1 MIRYIELL
9 KLAYLCFLKM
19 ESKATILII
28 DDEEKLRQLFSRIIE
43 LEGYLVHQSPTL
55 RQGIKAIEQ
64 DKTIDVVLTDVKLPD
79 GNGIDY
85 IEKIRK
91 VNPFCEIIVMTAFGS
106 IHDGVQA
113 MKLGAFDYFTK
124 GDDNDLIIPAL
135 NRATE
140 QVKLK
145 KRVYD
150 LENKLELKYGFD
162 NIIGNSGILK
172 ETIRIAEKV
181 APTDSTVLL
190 EGETGV
196 GKELFAQ
203 ALHYAN
209 PRRHKPFVAVNCSAF
224 AKELLESELFGHK
237 KGAFTGAVIDKK
249 GLFEEA
255 TEGTLFLDEIGEM
268 NPDLQA
274 KLLRVLETQ
283 TFIKVGDTKPTKVN
297 VRIVAA
303 TNRDLKKESES
314 GHFRSDLYY
323 RLSTFKISIP
333 SLRERKEDIETLAN
347 YFLHI
352 YSAKL
357 KKRISS
363 MDKEFIKLLK
373 SYTWKGNIRELKN
386 MIERAVILCDTEILT
401 PDLVPMEIIEC
412 DTSLD
417 TTATSLAAMEKRHI
431 QKILLQTKGNKTK
444 TAELLDIGL
453 TTLYRKLEEY
463 QIDK

>member
-1 MIRYIELL
+1 
-9 KLAYLCFLKM
+9 M

-28 DDEEKLRQLFSRIIE
+28 DDEEKLRQLFSRIIG
-43 LEGYLVHQSPTL
+43 LEGYAVVQASSLK
-55 RQGIKAIEQ
+55 QGVKIIEQ
-64 DKTIDVVLTDVKLPD
+64 EKNIDVVLTDVKLPD
-79 GNGIDY
+79 GNGIEY
-85 IEKIRK
+85 IERIKTI
-91 VNPFCEIIVMTAFGS
+91 NPFCEIIVMTAFGS
-106 IHDGVQA
+106 IHDGVKA

-124 GDDNDLIIPAL
+124 GDDNDQIVPAL

-145 KRVYD
+145 KRVYE

-162 NIIGNSGILK
+162 NIIGNSKTIK
-172 ETIRIAEKV
+172 EVIHIAEKV

-209 PRRHKPFVAVNCSAF
+209 TDRRQKSFVAVNCSAF

-237 KGAFTGAVIDKK
+237 KGAFTGAIADRK

-255 TEGTLFLDEIGEM
+255 SGGTLFLDEIGEM
-268 NPDLQA
+268 NADLQA

-283 TFIKVGDTKPTKVN
+283 TFIKVGDTKSTKVN

-323 RLSTFKISIP
+323 RLSTFKIAIP
-333 SLRERKEDIETLAN
+333 SLRERKEDIEALAN
-347 YFLHI
+347 HFLNI

-363 MDKEFIKLLK
+363 MDKDFIKLLK
-373 SYTWKGNIRELKN
+373 NYEWKGNIRELKN
-386 MIERAVILCDTEILT
+386 IIERAVILCETEALSS
-401 PDLVPMEIIEC
+401 DLIPMEIIEC
-412 DTSLD
+412 ENSSGN
-417 TTATSLAAMEKRHI
+417 TATSLTAIEKRHI

-444 TAELLDIGL
+444 AAELLGIGL